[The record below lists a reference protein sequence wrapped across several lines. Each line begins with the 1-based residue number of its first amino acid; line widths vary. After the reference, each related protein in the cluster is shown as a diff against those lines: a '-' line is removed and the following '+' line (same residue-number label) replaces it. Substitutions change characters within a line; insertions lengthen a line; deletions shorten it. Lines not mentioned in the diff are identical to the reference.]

1 MKISLINK
9 LIIFGIFIS
18 IGVLGQ
24 TKSTPVVVSEKC
36 LESINVEENT
46 NYLLKLSSDIK
57 DILKDDLKLKNDVKV
72 MLKLM
77 HKVICYS
84 KVYNSSFDIYED
96 IISFHNSQ
104 SFKSA
109 FQKLSEEEKSQM
121 QVAFKFYDIKLE
133 NK

>member
-1 MKISLINK
+1 M
-9 LIIFGIFIS
+9 
-18 IGVLGQ
+18 
-24 TKSTPVVVSEKC
+24 
-36 LESINVEENT
+36 
-46 NYLLKLSSDIK
+46 KLSSDIK